1 VADVDWPS
9 WPSATVP
16 LAHPGLLVAERY
28 RLLTQVGVGAMGA
41 VWLALDQRLNRQ
53 VAAKQIVL
61 EPGLDPRRATE
72 ARQRILREGRIAAR
86 LHHPHAV
93 AVYDVPIHNGEP
105 WLVMEYL
112 RARSLATVLTMDGP
126 LPDRAAA
133 LIGARLAD
141 ALRAAHEHEIVHRDI
156 KPSNVLIAS
165 DGTVKLADFGIARA
179 SGDITV
185 TQTGVLT
192 GTPEYFAPEVAK
204 GGPPTPAA
212 DVFSLGATLYA
223 SVEGEPPFG
232 VGANPLAQLQVV
244 AAGEI
249 RPPTRAARLAP
260 VLSRLLDPDPAT
272 RPTAGHAR
280 ALLLSAANHTGPS
293 TGKLTGFGWVPRPR
307 RGRHA
312 EVPDPDLT
320 EPDVVDP
327 ASPAGLA
334 GGPLGQPVVPPAR
347 TADTDHDTATR
358 HCRVRQPIAPPT
370 AGQPTTSDR
379 PTQPAATGGRNQPA
393 ETHGQAPPTS
403 DGGGLPLDSL
413 PHRPASH
420 RSWRPPSRAGAASHR
435 RASWRDPL
443 ARRRLLI
450 GGLAAAAV
458 LVATLSAMLAL
469 ADRPWLA
476 VAPAT
481 GDGPDPAVLT
491 DQAPATAGHPPVVAA
506 ADLPATVRGYY
517 SLLPADPNAAWARLT
532 ERAHAELGNAA
543 AYLDYWRRFRA
554 VTLVSAVPD
563 AAQHTVRVQLRL
575 DKRSG
580 DSQVLAQQLRLVPSA
595 GHGWL
600 IDSIGP

>member
-1 VADVDWPS
+1 VTDVDWPS

-53 VAAKQIVL
+53 VAVKQMVL

-112 RARSLATVLTMDGP
+112 RARSLAAVLTMDGP

-141 ALRAAHEHEIVHRDI
+141 ALRAAHQHEIVHRDI

-192 GTPEYFAPEVAK
+192 GTPEYFAPEVAR

-232 VGANPLAQLQVV
+232 VGASPLAQLQVV
-244 AAGEI
+244 ASGEI
-249 RPPTRAARLAP
+249 RPPTRAGRLAP
-260 VLSRLLDPDPAT
+260 VLTRLLDPDPTT
-272 RPTAGHAR
+272 RPIADHAR
-280 ALLLSAANHTGPS
+280 ALLLSAADHTG
-293 TGKLTGFGWVPRPR
+293 TGSGKPTGFGWVPLPQ
-307 RGRHA
+307 RGRQA
-312 EVPDPDLT
+312 DTPKPDLT

-334 GGPLGQPVVPPAR
+334 GGPLGQPVIPPAR
-347 TADTDHDTATR
+347 PADAGHDTAAR
-358 HCRVRQPIAPPT
+358 HHAARRPIPPAA
-370 AGQPTTSDR
+370 AGRATTSSC
-379 PTQPAATGGRNQPA
+379 PTQPAATGGRKQPA
-393 ETHGQAPPTS
+393 ETRGQGQPTS
-403 DGGGLPLDSL
+403 GGGGLPLDSYA
-413 PHRPASH
+413 HRPAPD
-420 RSWRPPSRAGAASHR
+420 RSRRPPSRPRVASHR

-458 LVATLSAMLAL
+458 LVATLSATLVLAN
-469 ADRPWLA
+469 RPWLLA
-476 VAPAT
+476 DPAS
-481 GDGPDPAVLT
+481 GGGPDPAVLA
-491 DQAPATAGHPPVVAA
+491 DQAPATAGRPPVIAA
-506 ADLPATVRGYY
+506 ELQATVRDYY
-517 SLLPADPNAAWARLT
+517 GLLPADPNAAWARLT
-532 ERAHAELGNAA
+532 ERAHAVLGNAA
-543 AYLDYWRRFRA
+543 AHLDYWRRFRA

-563 AAQHTVRVQLRL
+563 VAQHTVRVQLRL
-575 DKRSG
+575 DERSG
-580 DSQVLAQQLRLVPSA
+580 DSQVLAQQLRLVPDA

-600 IDSIGP
+600 IDSINP